1 MTQHGQFAFAK
12 EGTEEDQAISQEM
25 KETNLKI
32 TNWKVMENKTGEE
45 ATWTFKAG

>member
-25 KETNLKI
+25 KENNLKI
-32 TNWKVMENKTGEE
+32 TNWKVMEMKNGE
-45 ATWTFKAG
+45 ATC